1 MSLLSV
7 RQLDRETVDELLE
20 RAAVLAGASAPR
32 RKRGTVVNLFYEPST
47 RTSLS
52 FQIAAQRLGMHV
64 LDFGVDRSSIQK
76 GESLLDTLQ
85 TLESLGVDIVV
96 IRHSDDWPSLL
107 SGHRFKMSLVNAGSG
122 IYEHPTQALVDALT
136 IKEYFGTLRGLTVT
150 IVGDI
155 RHSRVARSN
164 AHLLQMMGSRVQFAG
179 PPQFRADDIPG
190 CTWVDFDEALPES
203 DVLMMLR
210 VQLER
215 HEGKHEMEHY
225 HREFGLNKER
235 LAVLNRQAL
244 ILHPGP
250 VNRNVEI
257 ADVVLQDRRC
267 RILRQVQLGVAVRM
281 AVLEWCFGN
290 NRFGQAVSA

>member
-7 RQLDRETVDELLE
+7 KQLNSETVDKLLE
-20 RAAVLAGASAPR
+20 RAAVLAGASTKR
-32 RKRGTVVNLFYEPST
+32 RNRGTVVNLFYEPST

-52 FQIAAQRLGMHV
+52 FQIAAQRLGLNV
-64 LDFGVDRSSIQK
+64 LDFGVERSSIQK

-85 TLESLGVDIVV
+85 TLEALGVDIVV
-96 IRHSDDWPSLL
+96 LRHSDDWPSLL
-107 SGHRFKMSLVNAGSG
+107 NGHRFKMALVNAGSG

-136 IKEYFGTLRGLTVT
+136 IKEHFGTLRGLTVT

-179 PPQFRADDIPG
+179 PQEFRADDIPG
-190 CTWVDFDEALPES
+190 CRWVDFDEALSES

-215 HEGKHEMEHY
+215 HQDQHELESY
-225 HREFGLNKER
+225 HEQFGLNSER
-235 LAVLNRQAL
+235 LAALNRRAL

-257 ADVVLQDRRC
+257 SDAVLRDRRC
-267 RILRQVQLGVAVRM
+267 RILRQVQLGVGVRM
-281 AVLEWCFGN
+281 AVLEWCCRG